1 MWLFEHGPK
10 NGISKNHQLGPRR
23 QMHKYLK
30 RVGEAGIDFVP
41 LACEASTLPFELHH
55 LYCLIFNEDVFNS
68 RHNVSG

>member
-41 LACEASTLPFELHH
+41 LACEASALPYELHPH
-55 LYCLIFNEDVFNS
+55 DIGDLFKVDK
-68 RHNVSG
+68 